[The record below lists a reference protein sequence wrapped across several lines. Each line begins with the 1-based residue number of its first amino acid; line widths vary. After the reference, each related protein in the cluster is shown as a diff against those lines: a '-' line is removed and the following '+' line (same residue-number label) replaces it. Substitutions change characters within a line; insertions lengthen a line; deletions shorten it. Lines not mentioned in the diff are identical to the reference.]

1 MFFGRRGN
9 GFRRDCDFDN
19 FRRDCDF
26 DDCRRRERR
35 REFEDD
41 FECEERFEPR
51 RRGRLDGLREGD
63 KIKVFSGGDQ
73 IDGVGVFIRVEDG
86 FLVWVDNHANINITS
101 LDVISVRRIS

>member
-9 GFRRDCDFDN
+9 EFRRDCDFDN

-35 REFEDD
+35 REFEED

-63 KIKVFSGGDQ
+63 KIQVFSGGDR
-73 IDGVGVFIRVEDG
+73 IDGTGVFINVEDG